1 MSSDTVDACIICC
14 PLYNPHSAQH
24 KVTIFIVA
32 RCALMP
38 LLSMVPVHMG
48 ESDNEGITTASHLSA
63 RNGLG
68 PTKVGYNLV

>member
-14 PLYNPHSAQH
+14 PLYQH